1 MQRLGDGTWEVNL
14 ENTTL
19 VDLSILKGAPISR
32 LNLSNTTVAE
42 LTPLKGMPLVALN
55 INATL
60 VADLSALR
68 GMPLTELRMLNP
80 RKITDLSPLSDC
92 KELQILTL
100 PENAKNFEL
109 LRTLLKLERI
119 SFQDDPNNGYRPDMS
134 TTEFWKEYA
143 PESWQSRLRN
153 SGLEIKTLKK
163 LPDGTWEVNLDK
175 SAVSDLT
182 ILIGAPISRLW
193 LNSTAVSDLT
203 PLRGM
208 PLRKLAIFNTKV
220 ADLSP
225 LEGMQLDYLNLTAT
239 KVADLSL
246 LRGMPLVS
254 LRLNDCLELTD
265 LSPLEG
271 ATTLTQ
277 LSLPPNATNFEFL
290 RAFPKLECLSFKGD
304 PSNSYRPDKTAAEF
318 WQEYDAKKN

>member
-143 PESWQSRLRN
+143 PDSWQSRLRN

-163 LPDGTWEVNLDK
+163 LAL
-175 SAVSDLT
+175 
-182 ILIGAPISRLW
+182 
-193 LNSTAVSDLT
+193 
-203 PLRGM
+203 
-208 PLRKLAIFNTKV
+208 FNTKIS
-220 ADLSP
+220 DLSP

-239 KVADLSL
+239 RVADLSL
-246 LRGMPLVS
+246 LRGMPLVL
-254 LRLNDCLELTD
+254 LRLNDCPELSD
-265 LSPLEG
+265 LSPLEN
-271 ATTLTQ
+271 ATMLTQ

-290 RAFPKLECLSFKGD
+290 RAFQKLERLSFKGD

-318 WQEYDAKKN
+318 WQEYDATKK